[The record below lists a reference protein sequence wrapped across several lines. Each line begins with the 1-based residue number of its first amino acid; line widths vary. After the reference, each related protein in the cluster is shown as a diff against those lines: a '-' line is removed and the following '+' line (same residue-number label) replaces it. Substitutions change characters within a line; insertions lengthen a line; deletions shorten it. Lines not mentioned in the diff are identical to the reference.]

1 MLYSLYGQDRLVVE
15 ILAGKT
21 GGFFLD
27 SGASDGL
34 RCNDTALLEREC
46 GWNGICV
53 EPNTEFFERL
63 IQHRRCCCVNSCLS
77 DQPGIVDFLDAGTVG
92 GVVAE
97 YDPAFL
103 NQIHTALHGDVPAVV
118 QKISHTIGTILE
130 DLGAPTW
137 INYWSLDTE
146 GSELTILKSFPFDR
160 YRPGHHSRTQ
170 LASRSIADPTVP
182 SIKGLPMDSRTRMRR
197 RVSPDRAPD
206 VALAQRRLL
215 PGTTCCGRRAS
226 ASRMSTL
233 GGSCL
238 CDQHFGRI
246 DTHYRRAAIAEGAGH
261 GATSFYKLRAA
272 VRGSS
277 TPRGVEGNAGE
288 VIRSFSRRSAGA

>member
-1 MLYSLYGQDRLVVE
+1 MYSQYGQDRLVVE

-34 RCNDTALLEREC
+34 RCSNTALLEREY
-46 GWNGICV
+46 GWNGICI
-53 EPNTEFFERL
+53 EPNTAFFERL

-92 GVVAE
+92 GIVAE

-103 NQIHTALHGDVPAVV
+103 NQIHTALHGDMPAVV
-118 QKISHTIGTILE
+118 QKISDTIGTILE

-160 YRPGHHSRTQ
+160 YTVQVITVEHNWLPARWQIRQFLQSKGYEWIAELGCDDAYLMAAPPTSHWRSAAFSRT
-170 LASRSIADPTVP
+170 
-182 SIKGLPMDSRTRMRR
+182 
-197 RVSPDRAPD
+197 
-206 VALAQRRLL
+206 
-215 PGTTCCGRRAS
+215 
-226 ASRMSTL
+226 
-233 GGSCL
+233 
-238 CDQHFGRI
+238 
-246 DTHYRRAAIAEGAGH
+246 
-261 GATSFYKLRAA
+261 
-272 VRGSS
+272 
-277 TPRGVEGNAGE
+277 
-288 VIRSFSRRSAGA
+288 